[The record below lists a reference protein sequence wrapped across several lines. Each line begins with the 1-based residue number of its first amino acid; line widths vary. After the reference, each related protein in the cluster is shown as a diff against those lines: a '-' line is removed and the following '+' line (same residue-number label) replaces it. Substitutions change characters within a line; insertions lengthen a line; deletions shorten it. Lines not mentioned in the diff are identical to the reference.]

1 MRAKGMKKYGKH
13 SICAKAKCF
22 ALPTSGNLNGK
33 KPLLYVIE
41 AKVFY
46 MYTSIKMLLF
56 GTSFRC

>member
-1 MRAKGMKKYGKH
+1 MRAKGMKKYGKQ

-33 KPLLYVIE
+33 KPLLYSVK

-46 MYTSIKMLLF
+46 M
-56 GTSFRC
+56 